1 MKAPAM
7 EVADV
12 MRTFSGQYLQA
23 YGKRMPA
30 MHHKAMA
37 DIIACRTPSMGG
49 TTFWCPSCHHYQ
61 YSYHSCGNR
70 GCNKC
75 GNERAQH
82 WLEKTGKLLLP
93 VEHFM
98 VTVTLPGELRQ
109 MARSRQ
115 KLFYG
120 LLMQCTAASLQALG
134 WDSRFVG
141 GQMAMMGV
149 LHTWGRDLSYHPHVH
164 MIVAGGGL
172 WADEE
177 LWLAARDDFLM
188 PVKALSKI
196 VAARFRD
203 GLKKQDLPLFQAI
216 DGSVWCGPWVVHC
229 QPVGKGQAALKYL
242 ATYIFRPAIS
252 NGRLLSLENGIVSF
266 RYQCSQTSRWKI
278 CRLEAI
284 EFIRRYLQHV
294 LPRGFVKVRYYGLYG
309 HRHRERLERLRDT
322 LDHPAGD
329 KRIPSSEQGDSPP
342 SESPPAKPS
351 TCRHCGA
358 SRCLPLKPFLAPDR
372 SRDGPTHHRIMVGA
386 RTSTNQNKLP
396 TDYES

>member
-1 MKAPAM
+1 
-7 EVADV
+7 
-12 MRTFSGQYLQA
+12 
-23 YGKRMPA
+23 
-30 MHHKAMA
+30 
-37 DIIACRTPSMGG
+37 
-49 TTFWCPSCHHYQ
+49 
-61 YSYHSCGNR
+61 
-70 GCNKC
+70 
-75 GNERAQH
+75 
-82 WLEKTGKLLLP
+82 
-93 VEHFM
+93 
-98 VTVTLPGELRQ
+98 
-109 MARSRQ
+109 
-115 KLFYG
+115 
-120 LLMQCTAASLQALG
+120 
-134 WDSRFVG
+134 
-141 GQMAMMGV
+141 MAMMGV

-216 DGSVWCGPWVVHC
+216 DGSVWKWPLGGSLPAGWKRAGRPEIPGDVH
-229 QPVGKGQAALKYL
+229 LS
-242 ATYIFRPAIS
+242 PAIS

-266 RYQCSQTSRWKI
+266 RYQCSQTSRWNI

-351 TCRHCGA
+351 TCRHCGQ
-358 SRCLPLKPFLAPDR
+358 PMLAVETVPR
-372 SRDGPTHHRIMVGA
+372 SRPLTRWPNAPPDHGR
-386 RTSTNQNKLP
+386 STRQHQSKQTANRL
-396 TDYES
+396 